1 MGTLGRTLVEGA
13 KEVKL
18 FGEPVEVRA
27 HVEMLAGISGHA
39 DKQGLIRWL
48 EGLRGRPRR
57 VFIVHG
63 EDQVCDSF
71 AECLRNEYGYST
83 AAPYTGESWDLASN
97 VRIAE
102 GSRERIQK
110 KAKARQAST
119 VYDRLVECG
128 RRLMSLIERSKGLA
142 NKDLAKF
149 ADQIQAL
156 CDKWEK

>member
-1 MGTLGRTLVEGA
+1 MGTLGRALVEGA
-13 KEVKL
+13 VEVKL

-27 HVEMLAGISGHA
+27 HVETLAGISGHA
-39 DKQGLIRWL
+39 DKQGLINWL
-48 EGLRGRPRR
+48 EGLRSKPRR

-71 AECLRNEYGYST
+71 AQCLRNEYGYST
-83 AAPYTGESWDLASN
+83 AAPYTGESWDLAAN

-110 KAKARQAST
+110 KAKARQAAT
-119 VYDRLVECG
+119 VYDRLVECAK
-128 RRLMSLIERSKGLA
+128 RLMSLIERSKGLA